1 MWVQS
6 VSYAGASNV
15 FVCSKP
21 EILLVTIPKAP
32 VGCQPKNHQTRTSHL
47 MSDGVMKLSM
57 FVKGVNNTLHILGMG
72 EVVFGVP
79 NGKIFAKRKTPL
91 IYIDKVG
98 GFDGV

>member
-1 MWVQS
+1 
-6 VSYAGASNV
+6 
-15 FVCSKP
+15 
-21 EILLVTIPKAP
+21 
-32 VGCQPKNHQTRTSHL
+32 
-47 MSDGVMKLSM
+47 MSDGAMKLSM